1 MTNVLVLGG
10 TRFFGKNL
18 VELLLKE
25 QIEVTLLTRGQTED
39 EFGDQVK
46 RLVVDREDAV
56 ALEKAIGDQQYDVVY
71 DNICFTPQQAR
82 EAVAIFKHKA
92 KRYILTSSLSVY
104 DFGKG
109 VLHEQDVDTHHYT
122 IDKDPEAKLSYG
134 EGKRQAEAVFFQQA
148 DFPVAAVRFPIVLGP
163 NDYTKRLH
171 FHIERVLSGKV
182 IGISNIEAQMN
193 FIHEQEAA
201 EFLFWLGISSDL
213 TGPVNARS
221 DGEVSLRELIQWIE
235 QGTGQQAIIQ
245 SETDEDAQSP
255 FGVPDSWIMDTSKAK
270 QAGFTF
276 YVLSEWMP
284 ELIKHI
290 TLAMKQQSL

>member
-25 QIEVTLLTRGQTED
+25 QIKVTLLTRGKTED
-39 EFGDQVK
+39 EFGDQVQ

-82 EAVAIFKHKA
+82 EAVSIFQNKA

-104 DFGKG
+104 DFGTG
-109 VLHEQDVDTHHYT
+109 ICHESDVDTHHYT
-122 IDKDPEAKLSYG
+122 IDADPEAELSYG

-171 FHIERVLSGKV
+171 FHVERVLSGKV
-182 IGISNIEAQMN
+182 IGISNLEAQMN

-201 EFLFWLGISSDL
+201 EFLFWLGISSEL

-221 DGEVSLRELIQWIE
+221 DGEVSLRELVEWIE
-235 QGTGQQAIIQ
+235 QGTEQQAIIQ
-245 SETDEDAQSP
+245 SETDDEAQSP

-270 QAGFTF
+270 QDGFQF
-276 YVLSEWMP
+276 YVLSDWMP
-284 ELIKHI
+284 ALIKQMA
-290 TLAMKQQSL
+290 TQTNR

>member
-25 QIEVTLLTRGQTED
+25 HIKVTLLTRGQTED
-39 EFGDQVK
+39 EFGDQVE
-46 RLVVDREDAV
+46 RIVVDRADAV

-71 DNICFTPQQAR
+71 DNICFNPQQAR
-82 EAVAIFKHKA
+82 EAVSIFQHKA

-104 DFGKG
+104 DFGKD
-109 VLHEQDVDTHHYT
+109 VLHEHDVDTHHYT
-122 IDKDPEAKLSYG
+122 IDEDPEAQLSYG

-171 FHIERVLSGKV
+171 FHVERVLSGKV
-182 IGISNIEAQMN
+182 IGISNLEANMN

-201 EFLFWLGISSDL
+201 AFLFWLGISSDL

-221 DGEVSLRELIQWIE
+221 DGEVSLRELVQWIE
-235 QGTGQQAIIQ
+235 QGTEQQAIIQ
-245 SETDEDAQSP
+245 SETEEEAQSP
-255 FGVPDSWIMDTSKAK
+255 FGVPDSWIMATSKAK
-270 QAGFTF
+270 QAGFSF
-276 YVLSEWMP
+276 YILSEWMP
-284 ELIKHI
+284 ALIKQI
-290 TLAMKQQSL
+290 ATQTKRSSD

>member
-25 QIEVTLLTRGQTED
+25 QIKVTLLTRGKTED
-39 EFGDQVK
+39 EFGDQVQ

-82 EAVAIFKHKA
+82 EAVSIFQNKT

-104 DFGKG
+104 DFGTG
-109 VLHEQDVDTHHYT
+109 ICHESDVDTHHYT
-122 IDKDPEAKLSYG
+122 IDADPEAELSYG

-171 FHIERVLSGKV
+171 FHVERVLSGKV
-182 IGISNIEAQMN
+182 IGISNLEAQMN

-201 EFLFWLGISSDL
+201 EFLFWLGISSEL

-221 DGEVSLRELIQWIE
+221 DGEVSLRELVEWIE
-235 QGTGQQAIIQ
+235 QGTEQQAIIQ
-245 SETDEDAQSP
+245 SETDDEAQSP

-270 QAGFTF
+270 QDGFQF

-284 ELIKHI
+284 ALIKQMA
-290 TLAMKQQSL
+290 TQTNR

>member
-1 MTNVLVLGG
+1 MTKVLVIGG

-39 EFGDQVK
+39 SFGDQIQ
-46 RLVVDREDAV
+46 RLVADREDEA
-56 ALEKAIGDQQYDVVY
+56 ALTKAIGDQQYDVVY

-82 EAVAIFKHKA
+82 EAVTIFKNKT

-104 DFGKG
+104 DFGTG
-109 VLHEQDVDTHHYT
+109 ILHEQDVDTHHYE
-122 IDKDPEAKLSYG
+122 IDEDPEAELSYG
-134 EGKRQAEAVFFQQA
+134 EGKRQAEAVLFQQA
-148 DFPVAAVRFPIVLGP
+148 PFSVAAVRFPIVLGP

-171 FHIERVLSGKV
+171 FHIERVQRGEV
-182 IGISNIEAQMN
+182 IGIPNLDAEMN

-201 EFLFWLGISSDL
+201 AFLFWLGISSDL
-213 TGPVNARS
+213 TGPFNARS
-221 DGEVSLRELIQWIE
+221 DGEVSLYELIQWIE
-235 QGTGQQAIIQ
+235 QGTGQQAKIQ
-245 SETDEDAQSP
+245 SETEEDAQSP

-270 QAGFTF
+270 NGGFQF

-290 TLAMKQQSL
+290 ATTTEK

>member
-25 QIEVTLLTRGQTED
+25 QIKVTLLTRGKTED
-39 EFGDQVK
+39 EFGDQVQ

-82 EAVAIFKHKA
+82 EAVSIFQNKT

-104 DFGKG
+104 DFGTG
-109 VLHEQDVDTHHYT
+109 ICHESDVDTHHYT
-122 IDKDPEAKLSYG
+122 IDADPEAELSYG

-171 FHIERVLSGKV
+171 FHVERVLSGKV
-182 IGISNIEAQMN
+182 IGISNLEAQMN

-201 EFLFWLGISSDL
+201 EFLFWLGISSEL
-213 TGPVNARS
+213 IGPVNARS
-221 DGEVSLRELIQWIE
+221 DGEVSLRELVQWIE
-235 QGTGQQAIIQ
+235 QGTEQQAIIQ
-245 SETDEDAQSP
+245 SETDDEAQSP

-270 QAGFTF
+270 QDGFQF
-276 YVLSEWMP
+276 YVLSDWMP
-284 ELIKHI
+284 ALIKQMA
-290 TLAMKQQSL
+290 TQTNR

>member
-25 QIEVTLLTRGQTED
+25 QIKVTLLTRGKTED
-39 EFGDQVK
+39 EFGDQVQ

-82 EAVAIFKHKA
+82 EAVSIFQNKA

-104 DFGKG
+104 DFGTG
-109 VLHEQDVDTHHYT
+109 ICHESDVDTHHYT
-122 IDKDPEAKLSYG
+122 IDADPEAELSYG

-171 FHIERVLSGKV
+171 FHVERVLSGKV
-182 IGISNIEAQMN
+182 IGISNLEAQMN

-201 EFLFWLGISSDL
+201 EFLFWLGISSEL

-221 DGEVSLRELIQWIE
+221 DGEVRLRELVEWIE
-235 QGTGQQAIIQ
+235 QGTEQQAIIQ
-245 SETDEDAQSP
+245 SETDDEAQSP

-270 QAGFTF
+270 QDGFQF
-276 YVLSEWMP
+276 YVLSDWMP
-284 ELIKHI
+284 ALIKQMA
-290 TLAMKQQSL
+290 TQTNR

>member
-25 QIEVTLLTRGQTED
+25 QIKVTLLTRGKTED
-39 EFGDQVK
+39 EFGDQVQ

-82 EAVAIFKHKA
+82 EAVSIFQNKT

-104 DFGKG
+104 DFGTG
-109 VLHEQDVDTHHYT
+109 ICHESDVDTHHYT
-122 IDKDPEAKLSYG
+122 IDADPEAELSYG

-163 NDYTKRLH
+163 NDYTKRLD
-171 FHIERVLSGKV
+171 FHVERVLSGKV
-182 IGISNIEAQMN
+182 IGISNLEAQMN

-201 EFLFWLGISSDL
+201 EFLFWLGISSEL

-221 DGEVSLRELIQWIE
+221 DGEVRLRELVEWIE
-235 QGTGQQAIIQ
+235 QGTEQQAIIQ
-245 SETDEDAQSP
+245 SETDDEAQSS

-270 QAGFTF
+270 QDGFQF

-284 ELIKHI
+284 ALIKQMA
-290 TLAMKQQSL
+290 TQTNR

>member
-25 QIEVTLLTRGQTED
+25 QIKVTLLTRGKTED
-39 EFGDQVK
+39 EFGDQVQ

-82 EAVAIFKHKA
+82 EAVSIFQNKT

-104 DFGKG
+104 DFGTG
-109 VLHEQDVDTHHYT
+109 ICHESDVDTHHYT
-122 IDKDPEAKLSYG
+122 IDADPEAELSYG

-163 NDYTKRLH
+163 NDYTKRLD
-171 FHIERVLSGKV
+171 FHVERVLSGKV
-182 IGISNIEAQMN
+182 IGISNLEAQMN

-201 EFLFWLGISSDL
+201 EFLFWLGISSEL

-221 DGEVSLRELIQWIE
+221 DGEVRLRELVQWIE
-235 QGTGQQAIIQ
+235 QGTEQQAIIQ
-245 SETDEDAQSP
+245 SETDDEAQSP

-270 QAGFTF
+270 QDGFQF

-284 ELIKHI
+284 ALIKQMA
-290 TLAMKQQSL
+290 TQTNR

>member
-25 QIEVTLLTRGQTED
+25 QIKVTLLTRGKTED
-39 EFGDQVK
+39 EFGDQVQ

-82 EAVAIFKHKA
+82 EAVSIFQNKA

-104 DFGKG
+104 DFGTG
-109 VLHEQDVDTHHYT
+109 ICHEADVDTHHYT
-122 IDKDPEAKLSYG
+122 IDADPEAELSYG

-171 FHIERVLSGKV
+171 FHVERVLSGKV
-182 IGISNIEAQMN
+182 IGISNLEAQMN

-201 EFLFWLGISSDL
+201 EFLFWLGISSEL

-221 DGEVSLRELIQWIE
+221 DGEVSLRELVQWIE
-235 QGTGQQAIIQ
+235 QGTEQQAIIQ
-245 SETDEDAQSP
+245 SETDDEAQSP

-270 QAGFTF
+270 QDGFQF

-284 ELIKHI
+284 ALIKQMA
-290 TLAMKQQSL
+290 TQTNR

>member
-25 QIEVTLLTRGQTED
+25 QIKVTLLTRGQTED
-39 EFGDQVK
+39 EFGDKVQ
-46 RLVVDREDAV
+46 RLVVDREDAM

-82 EAVAIFKHKA
+82 EAASIFQHKA

-104 DFGKG
+104 DFGTG
-109 VLHEQDVDTHHYT
+109 ICHESDVDTHHYT

-171 FHIERVLSGKV
+171 FHVERVLSDQV
-182 IGISNIEAQMN
+182 IGISNLEAQMN

-201 EFLFWLGISSDL
+201 EFLFWLGMTSDVI
-213 TGPVNARS
+213 GPVNARS
-221 DGEVSLRELIQWIE
+221 DGEVSLRELVQWLE

-276 YVLSEWMP
+276 YVLSDWMP
-284 ELIKHI
+284 ALIKQI
-290 TLAMKQQSL
+290 ATQTKK

>member
-25 QIEVTLLTRGQTED
+25 QIKVTLLTRGKTED
-39 EFGDQVK
+39 EFGDQVQ

-82 EAVAIFKHKA
+82 EAVSIFQNKA

-104 DFGKG
+104 DFGTG
-109 VLHEQDVDTHHYT
+109 ICHESDVDTHHYT
-122 IDKDPEAKLSYG
+122 IDADPEAELSYG

-148 DFPVAAVRFPIVLGP
+148 DFPVATVRFPIVLGP

-171 FHIERVLSGKV
+171 FHVERVLSGKV
-182 IGISNIEAQMN
+182 IGISNLEAQMN

-201 EFLFWLGISSDL
+201 EFLFWLGISSEL

-221 DGEVSLRELIQWIE
+221 DGEVSLRELVEWIE
-235 QGTGQQAIIQ
+235 QGTEQQAIIQ
-245 SETDEDAQSP
+245 SETDDEAQSP

-270 QAGFTF
+270 QDGFQF
-276 YVLSEWMP
+276 YVLSDWMP
-284 ELIKHI
+284 ALIKQMA
-290 TLAMKQQSL
+290 TQTNR

>member
-25 QIEVTLLTRGQTED
+25 QIKVTLLTRGKTED
-39 EFGDQVK
+39 EFGDQVQ

-82 EAVAIFKHKA
+82 EAVSIFQNKT

-104 DFGKG
+104 DFGTG
-109 VLHEQDVDTHHYT
+109 ICHESDVDTHHYT
-122 IDKDPEAKLSYG
+122 IDADPEAELSYG

-163 NDYTKRLH
+163 NDYTKRLD
-171 FHIERVLSGKV
+171 FHVERVLSGKV
-182 IGISNIEAQMN
+182 IGISNLEAQMN

-201 EFLFWLGISSDL
+201 EFLFWLGISSEL

-221 DGEVSLRELIQWIE
+221 DGEVSLRELVEWIE
-235 QGTGQQAIIQ
+235 QGTEQQAIIQ
-245 SETDEDAQSP
+245 SETDDEAQSP

-270 QAGFTF
+270 QDGFQF
-276 YVLSEWMP
+276 YVLSDWMP
-284 ELIKHI
+284 ALIKQMV
-290 TLAMKQQSL
+290 TQTNR

>member
-25 QIEVTLLTRGQTED
+25 QIKVTLLTRGKTED
-39 EFGDQVK
+39 EFGDQVQ

-82 EAVAIFKHKA
+82 EAVSIFQNKT

-104 DFGKG
+104 DFGTG
-109 VLHEQDVDTHHYT
+109 ICHESDVDTHHYT
-122 IDKDPEAKLSYG
+122 IDADPEAELSYG

-171 FHIERVLSGKV
+171 FHVERVLSGKV
-182 IGISNIEAQMN
+182 IGISNLEAQMN

-201 EFLFWLGISSDL
+201 EFLFWLGISSEL

-221 DGEVSLRELIQWIE
+221 DGEVSLRELVQWIE
-235 QGTGQQAIIQ
+235 QGTEQQAIIQ
-245 SETDEDAQSP
+245 SETDDEAQSP

-270 QAGFTF
+270 QDGFQF

-284 ELIKHI
+284 ALIKQMV
-290 TLAMKQQSL
+290 TQTNR

>member
-25 QIEVTLLTRGQTED
+25 QIKVTLLTRGKTED
-39 EFGDQVK
+39 EFGDQVQ

-82 EAVAIFKHKA
+82 EAVSIFQNKT

-104 DFGKG
+104 DFGTAIC
-109 VLHEQDVDTHHYT
+109 HESDVDTHHYT
-122 IDKDPEAKLSYG
+122 IDADPEAELSYG

-163 NDYTKRLH
+163 NDYTKRLD
-171 FHIERVLSGKV
+171 FHVERVLSGKV
-182 IGISNIEAQMN
+182 IGISNLEAQMN

-201 EFLFWLGISSDL
+201 EFLFWLGISSEL

-221 DGEVSLRELIQWIE
+221 DGEVSLRELVEWIE
-235 QGTGQQAIIQ
+235 QGTEQQAIIQ
-245 SETDEDAQSP
+245 SETDDEAQSP

-270 QAGFTF
+270 QDGFQF

-284 ELIKHI
+284 ALIKQMA
-290 TLAMKQQSL
+290 TQTNR

>member
-25 QIEVTLLTRGQTED
+25 QIKVTLLTRGKTED
-39 EFGDQVK
+39 EFGDQVQ

-82 EAVAIFKHKA
+82 EAVSIFQNKT

-104 DFGKG
+104 DFGTG
-109 VLHEQDVDTHHYT
+109 ICHESDVDTHHYT
-122 IDKDPEAKLSYG
+122 IDADPEAELSYG

-171 FHIERVLSGKV
+171 FHVERVLTGKV
-182 IGISNIEAQMN
+182 IGISNLEAQMN

-201 EFLFWLGISSDL
+201 EFLFWLGISSEL

-221 DGEVSLRELIQWIE
+221 DGEVSLRELVEWIE
-235 QGTGQQAIIQ
+235 QGTEQQAIIQ
-245 SETDEDAQSP
+245 SETDDEAQSP

-270 QAGFTF
+270 QDGFQF

-284 ELIKHI
+284 ALIKQMA
-290 TLAMKQQSL
+290 TQTNR

>member
-25 QIEVTLLTRGQTED
+25 QIKVTLLTRGKTED
-39 EFGDQVK
+39 EFGDQVQ

-82 EAVAIFKHKA
+82 EAVSIFQNKA

-104 DFGKG
+104 DFGTG
-109 VLHEQDVDTHHYT
+109 ICHESDVDTHHYT
-122 IDKDPEAKLSYG
+122 IDADPEAELSYG

-171 FHIERVLSGKV
+171 FHVERVLSGKV
-182 IGISNIEAQMN
+182 IGISNLEAQMN

-201 EFLFWLGISSDL
+201 EFLFWLGISSEL

-221 DGEVSLRELIQWIE
+221 DGEVSLRELVEWIE
-235 QGTGQQAIIQ
+235 QGTEQQAIIQ
-245 SETDEDAQSP
+245 SETDDEAQSP

-270 QAGFTF
+270 QDGFQF

-284 ELIKHI
+284 ALIKQMA
-290 TLAMKQQSL
+290 TQTNR

>member
-25 QIEVTLLTRGQTED
+25 QIKVTLLTRGKTED
-39 EFGDQVK
+39 EFGDQVQ

-82 EAVAIFKHKA
+82 EAVSIFQNKA

-104 DFGKG
+104 DFGTAIC
-109 VLHEQDVDTHHYT
+109 HESDVDTHHYT
-122 IDKDPEAKLSYG
+122 IDADPEAELSYG

-171 FHIERVLSGKV
+171 FHVERVLSGKV
-182 IGISNIEAQMN
+182 IGISNLEAQMN

-201 EFLFWLGISSDL
+201 EFLFWLGISSEL
-213 TGPVNARS
+213 IGSVNARS
-221 DGEVSLRELIQWIE
+221 DGEVRLRELVQWIE
-235 QGTGQQAIIQ
+235 QGTEQQAIIQ
-245 SETDEDAQSP
+245 SETDDEAQSP

-270 QAGFTF
+270 QDGFQF

-284 ELIKHI
+284 ALIKQMA
-290 TLAMKQQSL
+290 TQTNR